1 MLAHDADP
9 LVAGGV
15 DGMERGTYVYD
26 ATTGYVTFTT
36 TVDTNGVFGVNDSP
50 TLPAD
55 GVVQANITAP
65 LGQFDS
71 LRITEPTNVF
81 VDFDRVWVP

>member
-26 ATTGYVTFTT
+26 ATTGNVTFTT
-36 TVDTNGVFGVNDSP
+36 TVDTNGAFGVNVLQHFRQTVLS
-50 TLPAD
+50 
-55 GVVQANITAP
+55 
-65 LGQFDS
+65 
-71 LRITEPTNVF
+71 R
-81 VDFDRVWVP
+81 RVSRRFLVNSISWTSERPQVIL